1 MAAQQINLTAAAR
14 ANLLSL
20 QGTAKLI
27 GRTQERLATGL
38 KVNSALDDAQA
49 FFQARALSNRASDL
63 ANVKDGID
71 QGVSALKATVQA
83 IEAITALVEQVRG
96 LAQAAKSEATDTQ
109 GTSNRSNFALQARNL
124 ATQINNLVNDASYQG
139 INLLAS
145 VPSNLEINFNETSAV
160 ELSITGTTLHAGAL
174 SISTTTGDFA
184 TNGAINVDLTK
195 LDTALSTLRTEAA
208 RFGANNTLL
217 VTRLDFTNEF
227 VNTLNEGAGKLTLAD
242 LNEESANLLA
252 LQTRQQ
258 LAINSLGLAA
268 QAEQSVLSLFG

>member
-1 MAAQQINLTAAAR
+1 MAAQQINLTASAR

-63 ANVKDGID
+63 ANVKDSID
-71 QGVSALKATVQA
+71 QGVSTLKATVQA

-109 GTSNRSNFALQARNL
+109 GTNNRSNFALQARNL

-145 VPSNLEINFNETSAV
+145 VPSNLEVNFNETSAV
-160 ELSITGTTLHAGAL
+160 ELSVLGKTLHAGAL
-174 SISTTTGDFA
+174 SISTTTADFA
-184 TNGAINVDLTK
+184 TNGAIDVDLTK
-195 LDTALSTLRTEAA
+195 LDSALSTLRTEAT
-208 RFGANNTLL
+208 RYGANNTLL
-217 VTRLDFTNEF
+217 VTRLDFTSKF
-227 VNTLNEGAGKLTLAD
+227 INTLNEGAGKLTLAD

>member
-49 FFQARALSNRASDL
+49 FFQARALSNRAADL
-63 ANVKDGID
+63 ASVKDGID

-83 IEAITALVEQVRG
+83 IEAITALVEQIRG

-109 GTSNRSNFALQARNL
+109 GTSNRSSFALQARNL

-145 VPSNLEINFNETSAV
+145 VPSNLEVNFNETSAV
-160 ELSITGTTLHAGAL
+160 ELSITGATLHAGAL
-174 SISTTTGDFA
+174 SISTTTSDFA
-184 TNGAINVDLTK
+184 TNGAINADLTK
-195 LDTALSTLRTEAA
+195 LDSALSTLRTEAA

-217 VTRLDFTNEF
+217 STRLDFTSRF

>member
-1 MAAQQINLTAAAR
+1 MAAQQISLTAAAR

-63 ANVKDGID
+63 ATVKDGID

-109 GTSNRSNFALQARNL
+109 GTSNRSSFALQARNL

-145 VPSNLEINFNETSAV
+145 VPSNLEVNFNETSAV

-174 SISTTTGDFA
+174 SIATTTDNFA
-184 TNGAINVDLTK
+184 TNGAINVDLGK
-195 LDTALSTLRTEAA
+195 LDGALSTLRTEAA

-217 VTRLDFTNEF
+217 VTRLDFTSRF

>member
-63 ANVKDGID
+63 ASVKDGID
-71 QGVSALKATVQA
+71 QGASALKATVQA

-109 GTSNRSNFALQARNL
+109 GTSNRSSFALQARNL

-145 VPSNLEINFNETSAV
+145 VPSNLEVNFNETSAV

-174 SISTTTGDFA
+174 SISTTTDDFA

-195 LDTALSTLRTEAA
+195 LDSALSTLRTEAA

-217 VTRLDFTNEF
+217 STRLDFTSKF